1 MIQFNQLIVF
11 KILCFT
17 RVCQKWWI
25 QSLVQWKPH
34 SPGQISQSRTWAD
47 IFAFVLSCIINKQT
61 NKQTNQTKQTNKP
74 TKTSQSGTW
83 ADVSEPALLCSQ
95 QTACSQASAPPWRE
109 FDSFLK
115 YSIRNTERQKPEFV
129 CWETSF
135 QLRCPSSAPHCI
147 QLPAAVVFFATS
159 AFISKLDEKTFS
171 ETQGHKKLKKIYIPI
186 INSHLN
192 YSKKAV

>member
-11 KILCFT
+11 NILCFT

-47 IFAFVLSCIINKQT
+47 IFAFVLSGFIN
-61 NKQTNQTKQTNKP
+61 KQTNKP
-74 TKTSQSGTW
+74 TKTSQSRTW

-159 AFISKLDEKTFS
+159 AFISKLDETPFPRHRDTKS
-171 ETQGHKKLKKIYIPI
+171 
-186 INSHLN
+186 
-192 YSKKAV
+192 

>member
-34 SPGQISQSRTWAD
+34 SPGQIFQSRTWAD

-61 NKQTNQTKQTNKP
+61 NKQTNQTKQTNKG
-74 TKTSQSGTW
+74 TKSSQSGTW
-83 ADVSEPALLCSQ
+83 ADVSGPALLCSQ

-129 CWETSF
+129 CWETRNKFSTQVSIF
-135 QLRCPSSAPHCI
+135 AAALH
-147 QLPAAVVFFATS
+147 PAARCRRLLCHKCIFFKVGRNLVR
-159 AFISKLDEKTFS
+159 FPDPL
-171 ETQGHKKLKKIYIPI
+171 
-186 INSHLN
+186 
-192 YSKKAV
+192 V